1 MIASMN
7 IEILSE
13 LFRTTYHF
21 EPTEIVSLS
30 GSGSNR
36 RYFRLIAPSFSV
48 IGVIGTNLDENR
60 AFLYLARHFHDKG
73 IPVPEIIAVSDDQ
86 MAYLQN
92 DLGSCHLF
100 DIINRTR
107 NADDSFDETT
117 IALMR
122 ESLSLLAKVQFLG
135 AECLDFSRCFPLAEM
150 DERTIR
156 WDLNYFKYCFLKA
169 TGVDFAEEQLEDD
182 FDSMVETLRKAPSDT
197 FMYRDFQSRNIM
209 LCNNTE
215 PYLIDFQG
223 GRKGPY
229 IYDLVSFLWQAK
241 ARIPDATKQ
250 SLINH
255 YLDVAGR
262 YADIDTALF
271 RQLLP
276 HFVLFRTLQVL
287 GAYGYRGY
295 FERKPHFIESVPF
308 ALENLRQLLNDNS
321 FDRYPHL
328 IPTLRKIVNKILPS
342 TASTAKPAL
351 RVRVMSFSYRRGI
364 PDDPS
369 GNGGG
374 FVFDCRAVHN
384 PGRYDRYK
392 QLTGLDLPVIEFLEA
407 DGEILRFL
415 SDAYSL
421 VDTSVARYIK
431 RDFTSLMVSFG
442 CTGGRHRSVYS
453 AEHMA
458 EHINRKFGIEV
469 ELIHREQNI
478 SRILPSHKHE

>member
-1 MIASMN
+1 MN
-7 IEILSE
+7 TEILSE
-13 LFRTTYHF
+13 LFRNTYNF
-21 EPTEIVSLS
+21 EPAEIVALS

-36 RYFRLIAPSFSV
+36 RYFRLIAPTFSI

-60 AFLYLARHFHDKG
+60 AFIYLARHFRAKG
-73 IPVPEIIAVSDDQ
+73 IPVPEIIAVSDDC

-92 DLGSCHLF
+92 DLGSSHLF
-100 DIINRTR
+100 DVINHTR
-107 NADDSFDETT
+107 NADGSFQEST
-117 IALMR
+117 IDLMR

-135 AECLDFSRCFPLAEM
+135 AENLDFSQCFPLAEM

-169 TGVDFAEEQLEDD
+169 TGVDFAEELLEDD
-182 FDSMVETLRKAPSDT
+182 FDSMVEILGEAPSDT

-209 LCNNTE
+209 LRNNAE
-215 PYLIDFQG
+215 PYFIDFQG

-241 ARIPDATKQ
+241 ARIPETTKQ
-250 SLINH
+250 LLIDH
-255 YLDVAGR
+255 YLDAAR
-262 YADIDTALF
+262 QYTDIDTAQF
-271 RQLLP
+271 RCHLP
-276 HFVLFRTLQVL
+276 HFILFRTLQVL

-295 FERKPHFIESVPF
+295 FERKTHFIESVPF
-308 ALENLRQLLNDNS
+308 ALKNLRQLLDDNS
-321 FDRYPHL
+321 FGQYPHL
-328 IPTLRKIVNKILPS
+328 IPTLRKVIDRLIPS
-342 TASTAKPAL
+342 STDTVEPVL

-392 QLTGLDLPVIEFLEA
+392 QLTGLDRPVIEFLEA

-421 VDTSVARYIK
+421 VDASVARYIK
-431 RDFTSLMVSFG
+431 REFTSLMVSFG

-458 EHINRKFGIEV
+458 EHINRKFGVEV
-469 ELIHREQNI
+469 ELIHREQDI
-478 SRILPSHKHE
+478 TRILPSHKQNL

>member
-36 RYFRLIAPSFSV
+36 RYFRLIAPTFSV

-209 LCNNTE
+209 LCNNTV

-255 YLDVAGR
+255 YLNVAGR

-328 IPTLRKIVNKILPS
+328 ISTLRKVIDKIRPS

-421 VDTSVARYIK
+421 VDASVARYIK